1 MKKLIILVLSLI
13 FVLAFVGC
21 NNNDV
26 KYDLPLMVMIDGVL
40 YENTGDESD
49 RLKTDIMTF
58 DGEITS
64 AVNGTEFP
72 VENDQSNFGTGYLYV
87 FGNNNTVEVLV
98 DNAFW
103 IFEPD
108 ITEQSK

>member
-1 MKKLIILVLSLI
+1 MKKLIAWMLSLI
-13 FVLAFVGC
+13 FVLALVGC
-21 NNNDV
+21 SHDV

-49 RLKTDIMTF
+49 RLKTDRMTF

-64 AVNGTEFP
+64 AVQGTEFP

-87 FGNNNTVEVLV
+87 FGDHNTVEVLV
-98 DNAFW
+98 EDAFW

-108 ITEQSK
+108 ELRE

>member
-1 MKKLIILVLSLI
+1 MKKLTAFILSLT
-13 FVLAFVGC
+13 FVLALVGC
-21 NNNDV
+21 NNNDI
-26 KYDLPLMVMIDGVL
+26 KYDLPFMVMIDGVL

-58 DGEITS
+58 DGEIS
-64 AVNGTEFP
+64 SEVNGTELP

-87 FGNNNTVEVLV
+87 FGDNNTVEVLV

-103 IFEPD
+103 IFEPST
-108 ITEQSK
+108 TEQRK

>member
-1 MKKLIILVLSLI
+1 MKKLIALVLALVC
-13 FVLAFVGC
+13 VLGLVGC
-21 NNNDV
+21 NNSDV
-26 KYDLPLMVMIDGVL
+26 KYDLPFMVMIDGVL

-64 AVNGTEFP
+64 EVNGTEFP
-72 VENDQSNFGTGYLYV
+72 VESDQSNFGTGYLYV
-87 FGNNNTVEVLV
+87 CGDENTVEVVV

-103 IFEPD
+103 IFEANEPQ
-108 ITEQSK
+108 E

>member
-1 MKKLIILVLSLI
+1 MKKLITLVLSLT
-13 FVLAFVGC
+13 FVLAFAGC

-40 YENTGDESD
+40 YENTGYESD

-64 AVNGTEFP
+64 EVSGTEFP

-87 FGNNNTVEVLV
+87 FGEKNTVEVLV
-98 DNAFW
+98 DNEFW

-108 ITEQSK
+108 ITEQRK